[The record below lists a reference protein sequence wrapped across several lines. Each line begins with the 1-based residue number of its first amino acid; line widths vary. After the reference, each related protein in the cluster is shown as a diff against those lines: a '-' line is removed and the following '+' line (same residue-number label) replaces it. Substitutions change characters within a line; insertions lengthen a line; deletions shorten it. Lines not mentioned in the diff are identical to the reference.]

1 MSPTVSE
8 AAPATTS
15 DAGLFGP
22 QSITWRIMGDPM
34 HLVAGLRGLYLQ
46 ALHPAAMAGVARH
59 SDYRVDPWGRLQ
71 RTGAFLDVATYG
83 TRAEAEAAG
92 VRVQRVHT
100 AVRGHDPE
108 AQVDYDATDPAL
120 LLWVHAGYIA
130 STLDVYRRSGG
141 PLADGEADV
150 YVAEQVRAAQLVGLD
165 PAIVPSSERALIDY
179 LDGVRP
185 VLRSTP
191 AARSAARFGVVPPM
205 PLWVQLATPARV
217 AWAGVS
223 WLAFS
228 MLPRWARRMYGI
240 PVPLPTT
247 DLGADV
253 AARALRATLL
263 AIPEPIRSSPQK
275 KRALA
280 RLA

>member
-1 MSPTVSE
+1 MSVTMPV
-8 AAPATTS
+8 AAVA
-15 DAGLFGP
+15 DGLFGP
-22 QSITWRIMGDPM
+22 QSVTWRIMGDPM

-59 SDYRVDPWGRLQ
+59 SDYRDDPWGRLQ

-92 VRVQRVHT
+92 ARVQRVHT
-100 AVRGHDPE
+100 AVRGHDPSAE
-108 AQVDYDATDPAL
+108 IDYDATDPAL
-120 LLWVHAGYIA
+120 LLWVHAAYVA
-130 STLDVYRRSGG
+130 STLDVYRRSGA
-141 PLADGEADV
+141 PLRDGDADL
-150 YVAEQVRAAQLVGLD
+150 YVNEQVRAAQLVGLD
-165 PAIVPSSERALIDY
+165 PALVPSSERELNDY
-179 LDGVRP
+179 LDAVRP
-185 VLRSTP
+185 ALRSTP

-205 PLWVQLATPARV
+205 PLWVQVATPARV

-228 MLPRWARRMYGI
+228 MLPRWARRMYGF

-253 AARALRATLL
+253 AARALRTTLL
-263 AIPEPIRSSPQK
+263 AIPEPLRRSPQK
-275 KRALA
+275 KRALD
-280 RLA
+280 RLTR